1 MDVFNINDLIYK
13 VNINTTSDTS
23 NQQTMEYKDVLDKI
37 RHIISKNHSAELIDV
52 IYSPSAGDKLK
63 NLIIRYLNQNK
74 MSVEECKNISM
85 LADRIYEDMAGFGI
99 LTKISSERGSRRG

>member
-1 MDVFNINDLIYK
+1 M
-13 VNINTTSDTS
+13 
-23 NQQTMEYKDVLDKI
+23 LDKI

-99 LTKISSERGSRRG
+99 LTIYLQNEEVEEVNINAWNCIEVFYPD

>member
-37 RHIISKNHSAELIDV
+37 RIS
-52 IYSPSAGDKLK
+52 YP
-63 NLIIRYLNQNK
+63 
-74 MSVEECKNISM
+74 
-85 LADRIYEDMAGFGI
+85 
-99 LTKISSERGSRRG
+99 KITRRSL

>member
-63 NLIIRYLNQNK
+63 HFYACRQDIRGHGGLRYFN
-74 MSVEECKNISM
+74 
-85 LADRIYEDMAGFGI
+85 
-99 LTKISSERGSRRG
+99 KISSERGSRRG

>member
-13 VNINTTSDTS
+13 VNVNTTSDTS

-63 NLIIRYLNQNK
+63 NLIIRYLNIRGYGGLRYFN
-74 MSVEECKNISM
+74 
-85 LADRIYEDMAGFGI
+85 
-99 LTKISSERGSRRG
+99 KISSERGGRRG

>member
-1 MDVFNINDLIYK
+1 MKALTSSVILGGGDSNMDVFNINDLIYK

-63 NLIIRYLNQNK
+63 KSHNPL
-74 MSVEECKNISM
+74 S
-85 LADRIYEDMAGFGI
+85 
-99 LTKISSERGSRRG
+99 